1 MEAFFTMLT
10 NVLIFIALAVP
21 GYILAKT
28 GLIKDKESAPLS
40 RILIYVGVP
49 ILVAY
54 NVMDITFDSHALQ
67 IILFS
72 ALITTVYTIITY
84 FLTKPATGFIKDLK
98 TQGIAR
104 FEIYAGNNG
113 FLGIPLAVAVFSK
126 MPLVITSLI
135 VANIINNIAMYT
147 IGIYSISGDKKNISV
162 KKLVTNPCLIGFI
175 VGIILNFTKVTSYV
189 PQISD
194 YLSRSQAMVTPI
206 SMIILGI
213 KLGSIELSSIFKSA
227 NMYIVSFYKLV
238 AVPVIITA
246 VLLVVRIWLNVPTEL
261 VLGMFV
267 AFAMPSASLA
277 TTFADNYGGDSKSA
291 AIFTIGTTILSVL
304 TIPALYY
311 LLMLII

>member
-1 MEAFFTMLT
+1 MDAFFTMLT

-21 GYILAKT
+21 GYILART

-72 ALITTVYTIITY
+72 ALISTVYTIITY
-84 FLTKPATGFIKDLK
+84 FLSKPATGFIKDLK
-98 TQGIAR
+98 TQGVAR

-126 MPLVITSLI
+126 MPLVVTSLI
-135 VANIINNIAMYT
+135 VANIINNISMYT
-147 IGIYSISGDKKNISV
+147 IGIYSISGDIKNISV
-162 KKLVTNPCLIGFI
+162 KKLITNPCLIGFI
-175 VGIILNFTKVTSYV
+175 VGIILNFTKVTTYV

-213 KLGSIELSSIFKSA
+213 KLGSIELSNIFKSA
-227 NMYIVSFYKLV
+227 NMYIVSFYKLI

-246 VLLVVRIWLNVPTEL
+246 VLLVARIWLNVPTEL